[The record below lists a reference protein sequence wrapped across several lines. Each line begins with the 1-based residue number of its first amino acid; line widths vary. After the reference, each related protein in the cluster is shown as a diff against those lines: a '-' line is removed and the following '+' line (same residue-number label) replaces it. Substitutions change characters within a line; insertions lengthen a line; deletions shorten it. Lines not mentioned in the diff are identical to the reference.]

1 MARPR
6 QQKYAKGAIFLDG
19 TPLAECT
26 KISVK
31 HTSGA
36 NDVNTLAKGR
46 AGESPGVQSSM
57 VTLGSAVP
65 VVGREYDFLKA
76 LQNGTLVQVALFR
89 AGKKITGEGFLREFD
104 EDYDVNS
111 ASADNVTISCG
122 PFEES
127 VL

>member
-6 QQKYAKGAIFLDG
+6 QQKYAKGSIFLDG
-19 TPLAECT
+19 IPLAECT

-31 HTSGA
+31 HSSGA

-65 VVGREYDFLKA
+65 VVGREYDFLDA
-76 LQNGTLVQVALFR
+76 LQKGKKVEVVLFR

-122 PFEES
+122 PFEQS
-127 VL
+127 AI